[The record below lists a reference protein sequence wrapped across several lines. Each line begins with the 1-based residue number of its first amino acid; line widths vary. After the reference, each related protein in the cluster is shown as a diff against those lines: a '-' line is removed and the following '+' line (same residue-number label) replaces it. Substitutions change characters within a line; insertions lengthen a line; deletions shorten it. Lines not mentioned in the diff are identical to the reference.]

1 MLSTNA
7 IAALQGKY
15 GSAIWTAW
23 SNLRWP
29 QYDYARYTPAGITSL
44 SLFAVP
50 QGGVDPVSGLTKT
63 AEQTSMTTSGTF
75 GSVGQLI
82 TQIRTHAFILPLGRQ
97 PSGIATDADVLW
109 TTFSNMMSK
118 YLELLRRGVLQVFIN
133 SKEFFTI
140 SEPFQRCPPGFGVR
154 IQQHGA
160 SYLSGFTKFSIW
172 AQQSPRAEDVFDLN
186 PPQFIE
192 MNNQFQVQLNYFDGT
207 GPVFTNLVSSASPAI
222 DIGVI
227 LDGYQIRPT
236 S

>member
-1 MLSTNA
+1 MLSINA

-15 GSAIWTAW
+15 GSAIWSQW

-29 QYDYARYTPAGITSL
+29 QYDYARYAPAGITSL

-50 QGGVDPVSGLTKT
+50 IGGVDPVSALTKT
-63 AEQTSMTTSGTF
+63 TEQTNMQASGTF
-75 GSVGQLI
+75 GQVGQLI
-82 TQIRTHAFILPLGRQ
+82 TQIRCHAFILPLNRQ
-97 PSGIATDADVLW
+97 PTGINNDADVLW

-118 YLELLRRGVLQVFIN
+118 YLELLRRGVLQMFIN

-140 SEPFQRCPPGFGVR
+140 SQPFTRCPPGFGVR

-160 SYLSGFTKFSIW
+160 SYISGFTKFSIW
-172 AQQSPRAEDVFDLN
+172 AQQSPNTEDVFDLN
-186 PPQFIE
+186 PPQFVE
-192 MNNQFQVQLNYFDGT
+192 PNNTFQVQLNYFDGT
-207 GPVFTNLVSSASPAI
+207 GPVFTTLVSSATPAI

>member
-1 MLSTNA
+1 MLSISA

-63 AEQTSMTTSGTF
+63 SEQTSMIAGGTF
-75 GSVGQLI
+75 GQVGQLI
-82 TQIRTHAFILPLGRQ
+82 TQIRTHAFILPLARQ
-97 PSGIATDADVLW
+97 ASGIKDDADVLW
-109 TTFSNMMSK
+109 TTISDMMSK
-118 YLELLRRGVLQVFIN
+118 YLELLRRGVLQIFIN
-133 SKEFFTI
+133 NKEFFTI
-140 SEPFQRCPPGFGVR
+140 SQPFTRCPPGFGVR

-160 SYLSGFTKFSIW
+160 SYLAAFTKFSTW
-172 AQQSPRAEDVFDLN
+172 AQQSPRQEDVFDLN

-192 MNNQFQVQLNYFDGT
+192 PNQTFQVQLNYFDGT
-207 GPVFTNLVSSASPAI
+207 GPVFTTLVSSTSPAI

-227 LDGYQIRPT
+227 FDGYLIRPT